1 MGFVAG
7 RRWRAGWVSWLL
19 ACACVLGCGRVR
31 DASLIDVS
39 GVGPDVLERG
49 DALRVLGAGFP
60 AGHAGVVELLGMV
73 HTPAAA
79 PTSLRVA
86 LVAQV
91 VAADRVEVSLGQTA
105 AQRLPVHGSFDGSL
119 TLRFAGAQGD
129 TQVMGRLPWVHLDWV
144 GALPV
149 TQERELRARALHWLQ
164 RVGITPL
171 DTDSARDAVVIAQ
184 VQQDGQAQRAGFAVG
199 DVLQSAAGVRVH
211 SLLDLA
217 PAQDA
222 HNVALQVSRGGQS
235 LQLALDAS
243 AAVVSAA
250 VLPAREQRL
259 VLLLVAC
266 VVCGLFL
273 GPFTSPSTW
282 LARWRS
288 RYRVLGARP
297 AVFGELAGAAAAQ
310 SGVVAR
316 LQAVAVPA
324 ACSLLAFAFAVL
336 GASARAQVDA
346 ASLLFGYF
354 ALVAVACIR
363 QPRRLLVLGA
373 HAGMLCLVVA
383 CVAVTAGTRTLASLV
398 AAQGA
403 YPWSFSV
410 FTRPQL
416 ALGFLLFLA
425 HGARLLTELSSTQR
439 SNLALALDVSGRCL
453 LACCAAA
460 LFLGGWNVPY
470 LGVSAFGSS
479 VLGGLL
485 FVAKTWLAAWLLGLS
500 RALALGGLRRAW
512 RAWLASF
519 AMLLGTAAWLLF
531 PLSEALERGLGPALF
546 AIFACTTLIALLQ
559 VERAGGRLG
568 RQPSHPAPFA

>member
-1 MGFVAG
+1 M
-7 RRWRAGWVSWLL
+7 
-19 ACACVLGCGRVR
+19 
-31 DASLIDVS
+31 S
-39 GVGPDVLERG
+39 GVGPGLLERG
-49 DALRVLGAGFP
+49 DQLRVLGAGFP
-60 AGHAGVVELLGMV
+60 AGHAGTLELQGMV
-73 HTPAAA
+73 HSPAAA
-79 PTSLRVA
+79 PSSLRVA

-91 VAADRVEVSLGQTA
+91 VAADRVEVSLGQAA

-129 TQVMGRLPWVHLDWV
+129 TQVVGRLPSVHLDWV
-144 GALPV
+144 GALPI
-149 TQERELRARALHWLQ
+149 TQERELRARALQWLQ
-164 RVGITPL
+164 RAGIAPL
-171 DTDSARDAVVIAQ
+171 DTDSARDGVVIAQ
-184 VQQDGQAQRAGFAVG
+184 VQQDGPAQRAGFAVG
-199 DVLQSAAGVRVH
+199 DLLQSAAGVRVH

-217 PAQDA
+217 PVPDA

-235 LQLALDAS
+235 LQLVLDAS
-243 AAVVSAA
+243 AAVVNAA
-250 VLPAREQRL
+250 VLPAREQQL

-288 RYRVLGARP
+288 RYRMLGARP
-297 AVFGELAGAAAAQ
+297 AVFGELAGAAGAQ
-310 SGVVAR
+310 HSVVAR
-316 LQAVAVPA
+316 LQAAAVPVV
-324 ACSLLAFAFAVL
+324 CSVLAFAFALL

-346 ASLLFGYF
+346 ASLLLGYF
-354 ALVAVACIR
+354 ALVAVAYVR

-373 HAGMLCLVVA
+373 HAGMLALVVA

-403 YPWSFSV
+403 YPWTFSV

-416 ALGFLLFLA
+416 SLGFVLFLA
-425 HGARLLTELSSTQR
+425 HGARLLAGLSSTRR
-439 SNLALALDVSGRCL
+439 SSAALALDVSGRCL
-453 LACCAAA
+453 LASSAAA

-470 LGVSAFGSS
+470 LGVSAFASS
-479 VLGGLL
+479 VLGGVL

-512 RAWLASF
+512 RAWVASF

-531 PLSEALERGLGPALF
+531 PPSEALERGLGPALF
-546 AIFACTTLIALLQ
+546 AIFACTALIAVLQ
-559 VERAGGRLG
+559 VERAAGRLG
-568 RQPSHPAPFA
+568 QQPSHPAPFA